1 MVHRPGYKALR
12 KGRTSIPNQIYHL
25 TTTTL
30 NRYPFFKDF
39 DTARRLIRILNEQP
53 VETLAFVVMP
63 DHFHWLIELR
73 DDSPSISNLMK
84 TTKLKA
90 SLYSQNKKKKIRWQ
104 AGFYDRA
111 IRSHEEIFHVARYI
125 VANPIRAGICKSIRE
140 YPHWDAVWV

>member
-30 NRYPFFKDF
+30 NRHPFFKDF
-39 DTARRLIRILNEQP
+39 DTARILIKIIHAQP
-53 VETLAFVVMP
+53 VNTLAYVVMP
-63 DHFHWLIELR
+63 DHFHWLIELT
-73 DDSPSISNLMK
+73 DESPSISKLMK
-84 TTKLKA
+84 NIKLTTVLCSQKA
-90 SLYSQNKKKKIRWQ
+90 VKKVRWQ

-111 IRSHEEIFHVARYI
+111 IRSHEEITNVARYI

-140 YPHWDAVWV
+140 YPHWDAIWV

>member
-63 DHFHWLIELR
+63 DHFHWLVKLDEK
-73 DDSPSISNLMK
+73 SPDISSLMRRIKTSI
-84 TTKLKA
+84 TKQKGV
-90 SLYSQNKKKKIRWQ
+90 KWQ
-104 AGFYDRA
+104 RGYYDRA
-111 IRSHEEIFHVARYI
+111 IRKEEDILDVARYI
-125 VANPIRAGICKSIRE
+125 IANPIRAKTCQSVRE
-140 YPHWDAVWV
+140 YPHWDAVWI